1 MSAPIRILIVGG
13 TPEFEA
19 AVSDQLQAVGIY
31 GVFYR
36 ATNGGD
42 YVRLL
47 KVGVDVIIAEEQ
59 RESVRP
65 SLNTMSA
72 LSLLN
77 EQNLDVS
84 FLVVADSIGEEAV
97 VDYMR
102 QGADDVIFKE
112 RLSRLGPAITR
123 ALADRETRYARRR
136 AEAAHR
142 YSETRFRTISG
153 LISDFAYALRV
164 TEGGIMAWEWMTQM
178 TDRISGLRLD
188 DLPDQGGWS
197 DLVHPD
203 DRPVI
208 ERHYATLCAGGAS
221 EVEFRIVTG
230 SGGVLYLRDHCQAVP
245 DDWGLLIFGAV
256 RDITEFREASLALR
270 ASEERFRQLFEH
282 AADAVFV
289 NDRSGRFLDANQ
301 LAVDTLGYSREEL
314 CQLATRD
321 LNPILTPDRIDS
333 VWQGIVAGGPRSLE
347 GVLYQKD
354 GSALDV
360 DVRLSVFE
368 SNGDELML
376 AVVRDIRE
384 RKRAEEALRQSE
396 EQHRRIVET
405 SSEGIVMTDVDGQIT
420 FANERHL
427 EMFGYTREELMG
439 RPTLDFMSP
448 EAQSLVAS
456 KMSSQGVLQR
466 QEYSLKLQRK
476 DGSDIWVVV
485 SSSPLHGPDG
495 LFQGR
500 LAMITDVTERKRAE
514 EELFQAQKLESVGRL
529 AAGIAHE
536 INTPIQFVGDNV
548 HFLRDSF
555 ASLKRVVLAARELR
569 QSIEADEPTRT
580 PRADDGATVGGAAI
594 EALRAVEEEADLD
607 YLTDEVPR
615 AIEQTLD
622 GIERVASI
630 VRAMKEFAHPDGT
643 DLVAVDLNQA
653 LRSTLTVARNE
664 LKYVADVETDFAE
677 LPLVPCQPSAIN
689 QVFLNLLVNAAQA
702 IEDSVRLEP
711 GRRGTIRVLT
721 SRDDD
726 EVLVEVS
733 DTGCGIP
740 DDVQAKVFDQFFT
753 TKSVGRGT
761 GQGLALA
768 HRVVVEQHGGSLS
781 FQSEVGRGTTFI
793 VRLPLHESCQGRPAG
808 ILPDIA

>member
-1 MSAPIRILIVGG
+1 
-13 TPEFEA
+13 
-19 AVSDQLQAVGIY
+19 
-31 GVFYR
+31 
-36 ATNGGD
+36 
-42 YVRLL
+42 
-47 KVGVDVIIAEEQ
+47 
-59 RESVRP
+59 
-65 SLNTMSA
+65 
-72 LSLLN
+72 
-77 EQNLDVS
+77 
-84 FLVVADSIGEEAV
+84 
-97 VDYMR
+97 
-102 QGADDVIFKE
+102 
-112 RLSRLGPAITR
+112 
-123 ALADRETRYARRR
+123 
-136 AEAAHR
+136 
-142 YSETRFRTISG
+142 
-153 LISDFAYALRV
+153 
-164 TEGGIMAWEWMTQM
+164 
-178 TDRISGLRLD
+178 
-188 DLPDQGGWS
+188 
-197 DLVHPD
+197 
-203 DRPVI
+203 
-208 ERHYATLCAGGAS
+208 
-221 EVEFRIVTG
+221 
-230 SGGVLYLRDHCQAVP
+230 
-245 DDWGLLIFGAV
+245 
-256 RDITEFREASLALR
+256 
-270 ASEERFRQLFEH
+270 
-282 AADAVFV
+282 
-289 NDRSGRFLDANQ
+289 
-301 LAVDTLGYSREEL
+301 
-314 CQLATRD
+314 
-321 LNPILTPDRIDS
+321 
-333 VWQGIVAGGPRSLE
+333 
-347 GVLYQKD
+347 
-354 GSALDV
+354 
-360 DVRLSVFE
+360 
-368 SNGDELML
+368 
-376 AVVRDIRE
+376 
-384 RKRAEEALRQSE
+384 
-396 EQHRRIVET
+396 
-405 SSEGIVMTDVDGQIT
+405 
-420 FANERHL
+420 
-427 EMFGYTREELMG
+427 MG

-726 EVLVEVS
+726 EVLVAVS

-793 VRLPLHESCQGRPAG
+793 VRLPLHESCQGRAAG